1 MQIIQFNHK
10 TVANLLKKSVEE
22 YWLDDNKDAYIK
34 FTDGSVVCIHLL
46 KHSWSAYVTLDKLNG
61 GRGSRSFQDEQSVWQ
76 FIWDEDEDED
86 EDESK
91 PYTSRTIAI
100 YFDNVRYYYHEDH
113 YNYVTWEYLPVVE
126 YHYYEKGETIA
137 NHD

>member
-22 YWLDDNKDAYIK
+22 YWLDDNKDAYIR

-46 KHSWSAYVTLDKLNG
+46 KHSWSAYVTLNKRNNERD
-61 GRGSRSFQDEQSVWQ
+61 SRRFQDDQSIWQ

-86 EDESK
+86 E
-91 PYTSRTIAI
+91 PYTSRTVSI
-100 YFDNVRYYYHEDH
+100 YFDNARYYYNE
-113 YNYVTWEYLPVVE
+113 NYYDYTKREYLPVIE
-126 YHYYEKGETIA
+126 FHYYEKGEEVA
-137 NHD
+137 RNDS

>member
-10 TVANLLKKSVEE
+10 TAANLLKKSVEE
-22 YWLDDNKDAYIK
+22 YWLNDKDAWLK

-61 GRGSRSFQDEQSVWQ
+61 ERESRSFHDDQCIWQ

-86 EDESK
+86 E
-91 PYTSRTIAI
+91 PYTSRTVSI
-100 YFDNVRYYYHEDH
+100 YFDNACYYYHENH
-113 YNYVTWEYLPVVE
+113 YDYTKREYLPVVE
-126 YHYYEKGETIA
+126 FHYYEKGEEIA
-137 NHD
+137 RNDS